1 MIDETFEFLLTFGRS
16 ASLGQRP
23 MKSLWF
29 VCSLFVRP
37 SVRLSLSF
45 LKIESL
51 VFFDIV
57 HDDSWPRYLMT
68 NEARIGGPNLDQMA
82 PWCSGYHYCTTSFN

>member
-1 MIDETFEFLLTFGRS
+1 MIDETLEFLLTFGRS
-16 ASLGQRP
+16 TSLGQRP

-37 SVRLSLSF
+37 SVRPSVRLSSF

-57 HDDSWPRYLMT
+57 HDDS
-68 NEARIGGPNLDQMA
+68 
-82 PWCSGYHYCTTSFN
+82 